1 MIWIEKDLKQVIE
14 NKEFIDT
21 VLVPLTPISF
31 NEQDVKLANQV
42 EDLGILLN
50 ELERQYRGRVIVT
63 PPFSYLI
70 NESNKVERL
79 NEWGN
84 MFRENGMKNIFFV
97 TCDFEWKGL
106 ETDFTDNI
114 MWIPSLDL
122 ASFDMMTQKTI
133 VSKHIEHLITIF
145 SKKW

>member
-84 MFRENGMKNIFFV
+84 MFRENGMKNVFFV

-106 ETDFTDNI
+106 KTDFTDNI

>member
-31 NEQDVKLANQV
+31 NEHDVKLANQV

-70 NESNKVERL
+70 DESNKVNRL

-97 TCDFEWKGL
+97 TCDFEWEGL

-122 ASFDMMTQKTI
+122 ASFDMTTQKTI

>member
-84 MFRENGMKNIFFV
+84 MFRENGMKNVFFV

-122 ASFDMMTQKTI
+122 ASFDMTTQKSI
-133 VSKHIEHLITIF
+133 VSKHIEHLITVF